1 MERWRLEI
9 PPCPPAAT
17 ARLRRELS
25 VSDALAQALVRRGLG
40 EPARAR
46 AFLDADEEHDP
57 GSFEGISAAVASVA
71 RHLDEGGRI
80 TVHGDYDVDGVCST
94 ALLVTALRRLGGD
107 VDWYLPDR
115 AGDGYGLSAATIR
128 RLAARG
134 TSLLVSV
141 DCGIGAVDEVQ
152 AALALGMEVVIT
164 DHHTPRGDGVLP
176 RAPVVHPGVCGYPCR
191 DLCATAVA
199 YKLAQALYEARGRDT
214 AELEA
219 ELDLV
224 ALATIADVVPLL
236 GENRTLAVRGLRRL
250 EGTARP
256 GLRALMDV
264 ARVVPGKAGER
275 AVAFA
280 LAPRLN
286 AAGRLYRADAALE
299 LLLTGD
305 PRRAE
310 QVARELDNANR
321 ERQDIER
328 SIRHQ
333 AEAQMDELGEREAYV
348 LSGEGWHAGVIG
360 IVASRLVE
368 RSGRPVVM
376 VALDGEDGRASGR
389 SIDAF
394 DLLGGLRACSQHL
407 RRFGGHRVA
416 AGMEIA
422 RAELA
427 AFSNALCSHART
439 VLPAGELHAVERVD
453 AVVRVGEV
461 DMALAEELESL
472 APFGRANPRVTLLVE
487 GATFAGTRPMGQGRH
502 ARFNVSAGAAAA
514 RAVAFGCDGRLPVA
528 DGEPVQA
535 TFTLEINEWNGVCEP
550 RLVLRRARAAE
561 QRAAE
566 AAPRRRGEREGQ
578 QELALFA
585 V

>member
-1 MERWRLEI
+1 VAE
-9 PPCPPAAT
+9 
-17 ARLRRELS
+17 LRRELGLS
-25 VSDALAQALVRRGLG
+25 EALAQALVRRGLG
-40 EPARAR
+40 EPERAR
-46 AFLDADEEHDP
+46 AFLDASEEHDP
-57 GSFEGISAAVASVA
+57 AAFEGISAAVASIT
-71 RHLDEGGRI
+71 RHIEEHRRI

-94 ALLVTALRRLGGD
+94 AVLVTALRRLGAD

-115 AGDGYGLSAATIR
+115 AGDGYGLGGATIE

-141 DCGIGAVDEVQ
+141 DCGVGAVEEVE
-152 AALALGMEVVIT
+152 AALALGLEVVIT
-164 DHHTPRGDGVLP
+164 DHHSPRADGRLP
-176 RAPVVHPGVCGYPCR
+176 RAPVVHPVVCGYPCPE
-191 DLCATAVA
+191 LCATAVA
-199 YKLAQALYEARGRDT
+199 YKLAQALYDARGRDP

-219 ELDLV
+219 QLDLV

-250 EGTARP
+250 ESTTRP
-256 GLRALMDV
+256 GLRALMEV
-264 ARVVPGKAGER
+264 ARVAPGRAGER

-299 LLLTGD
+299 LLLTED
-305 PRRAE
+305 PVRAQ
-310 QVARELDNANR
+310 QVARELDSANR
-321 ERQDIER
+321 ERQEVER
-328 SIRHQ
+328 AIRQQ
-333 AEAQMDELGEREAYV
+333 AEAQMRELGEREAYV
-348 LSGEGWHAGVIG
+348 LAAEGWHPGVIG

-376 VALDGEDGRASGR
+376 VALEGEHGRASGR

-394 DLLGGLRACSQHL
+394 DLLGGLRACSGHL

-422 RAELA
+422 RDQLP
-427 AFSNALCSHART
+427 AFSSALCAHARE
-439 VLPAGELHAVERVD
+439 VLRADDLYAVERID
-453 AVVRVGEV
+453 AVVRVEEL
-461 DMALAEELESL
+461 DMGLAEELESL
-472 APFGRANPRVTLLVE
+472 APFGRGNPRVRLLVE
-487 GATFAGTRPMGQGRH
+487 GASFSDSRPMGQGRH
-502 ARFNVSAGAAAA
+502 VRFGVRSGARSA

-535 TFTLEINEWNGVCEP
+535 TFTLEVNEWNGVSEP

-561 QRAAE
+561 QPAALSP
-566 AAPRRRGEREGQ
+566 PRRRRGMREGQ
-578 QELALFA
+578 QELALFP

>member
-1 MERWRLEI
+1 VDPWRLEI

-17 ARLRRELS
+17 AALRRELGL
-25 VSDALAQALVRRGLG
+25 SDALAQALVRRGLG
-40 EPARAR
+40 EPAQAR
-46 AFLDADEEHDP
+46 AFLDASEEHDP
-57 GSFEGISAAVASVA
+57 GAFAGISEAVASIA
-71 RHLDEGGRI
+71 RHIDGGRRI
-80 TVHGDYDVDGVCST
+80 TVHGDYDADGVCST
-94 ALLVTALRRLGGD
+94 AVLVTALRRLGAD

-115 AGDGYGLSAATIR
+115 AGDGYGLSADTIR

-141 DCGIGAVDEVQ
+141 DCGIGAVEEVET
-152 AALALGMEVVIT
+152 ALALGLEVVIT
-164 DHHTPRGDGVLP
+164 DHHSPRADGVLP
-176 RAPVVHPGVCGYPCR
+176 RAPIVHPAVCGYPCR

-199 YKLAQALYEARGRDT
+199 YKLAQALYRARGRDPR
-214 AELEA
+214 ELES

-224 ALATIADVVPLL
+224 ALATIADVVPLV
-236 GENRTLAVRGLRRL
+236 GENRTLTVRGLRRL
-250 EGTARP
+250 ESTARP
-256 GLRALMDV
+256 GLRALMAT
-264 ARVVPGKAGER
+264 ARVAPGRAGER

-299 LLLTGD
+299 LLLTED
-305 PRRAE
+305 PVRAE
-310 QVARELDNANR
+310 QVAHELDSVNR
-321 ERQDIER
+321 ERRDIER
-328 SIRHQ
+328 EIRRQ

-348 LSGEGWHAGVIG
+348 LASEGWHAGVIG

-416 AGMEIA
+416 AGMEIG
-422 RAELA
+422 REELA
-427 AFSNALCSHART
+427 AFSTALCRHARE
-439 VLPAGELHAVERVD
+439 VLTPGDLCPVERVD
-453 AVVRVGEV
+453 AVVEVAQV
-461 DMALAEELESL
+461 DMGLAEELESL
-472 APFGRANPRVTLLVE
+472 APFGRGNPRVTLLVE
-487 GATFAGTRPMGQGRH
+487 GASFADTRPMGEGRH
-502 ARFNVSAGAAAA
+502 VRSNLSSGAASA

-561 QRAAE
+561 EPVALR
-566 AAPRRRGEREGQ
+566 APRRGGQREGQ